1 MLKVL
6 AARVLYRR
14 HWMAAGMACLPLCVT
29 ALAAGFSP
37 ASVAFAPAV
46 EAALQSKYGA
56 PEPAALRA
64 IVVDR
69 LSAALKAAGGKC
81 NLALDVVI
89 ERATPSHPTMSQQ
102 FNDPALDP
110 IRTVF
115 NDGGAALTGHVR
127 GADGRELATVR
138 YERFNDD
145 LRLTSASKAPWSDA
159 RVSIDQFAHMLV
171 AECKR
176 KTSAA
181 NPAG

>member
-1 MLKVL
+1 MLKIV
-6 AARVLYRR
+6 ASRVLYRR
-14 HWMAAGMACLPLCVT
+14 HWIAAGLVCLPLCAT
-29 ALAAGFSP
+29 ALAAEFSP
-37 ASVAFAPAV
+37 ASVEFAPAV

-56 PEPAALRA
+56 PEAAAVRS

-69 LSAALKAAGGKC
+69 MSAALKAAGGKC

-89 ERATPSHPTMSQQ
+89 ERAAPSHPTMSQQ
-102 FNDPALDP
+102 FNDPSLDP

-127 GADGRELATVR
+127 DAGGRELATVR
-138 YERFNDD
+138 HKHFNDD
-145 LRLTSASKAPWSDA
+145 LRLTSASKVPWSDA

-176 KTSAA
+176 QTSAA